1 MKTGLPAAFLNYLN
15 KKKRSR
21 QHNRLS
27 LNNFISHFSEI
38 IKTTVMKKFKIID
51 TWISI
56 GLIVAGIII
65 SLAKMDYSF
74 LIAYCVVGGWQ
85 MISMLVHA
93 IKGWFTHLKT
103 ARYNY
108 HALVTTITA
117 ISLLGLWLI
126 PVLYVLM
133 AILLFAA
140 PFMAIY
146 YTWLCYEEVYVKMQ
160 RPLAALK

>member
-1 MKTGLPAAFLNYLN
+1 
-15 KKKRSR
+15 
-21 QHNRLS
+21 
-27 LNNFISHFSEI
+27 
-38 IKTTVMKKFKIID
+38 MKKFKIID

-56 GLIVAGIII
+56 SLVLAGTVV
-65 SLAKMDYSF
+65 SLAKLDSSF
-74 LIAYCVVGGWQ
+74 IIAYFVVGGWQ
-85 MISMLVHA
+85 MISMLIHA

-108 HALVTTITA
+108 HAFVTTTA
-117 ISLLGLWLI
+117 ALALLGLWLN

-133 AILLFAA
+133 AILLLAA
-140 PFMAIY
+140 PVMAIF